1 MQLFGLPIKFKKM
14 KKTLV
19 LFAVII
25 LVMLKPIHSQ
35 LVIYTYK
42 CMHGVWDKY
51 KQKYTYSDPKELDFV
66 FKVYKSHIT
75 VNDKA
80 GSVYKMTKQS
90 NDVIENE
97 YTIKGFDCVDEKN
110 RSCNVS
116 IIKYND
122 PEIPN
127 VITVIY
133 ESVAFMYFIKYS
145 ENLD

>member
-1 MQLFGLPIKFKKM
+1 M

-42 CMHGVWDKY
+42 AMHGVWDKY
-51 KQKYTYSDPKELDFV
+51 KKKYTYSDPKEIDFV

-75 VNDKA
+75 VDDRA
-80 GSVYKMTKQS
+80 GSVYKMVKQS
-90 NDVIENE
+90 EDVIEDG
-97 YTIKGFDCVDEKN
+97 YTIKGFSCIDEKN

-122 PEIPN
+122 PDTPSVLI
-127 VITVIY
+127 VIY